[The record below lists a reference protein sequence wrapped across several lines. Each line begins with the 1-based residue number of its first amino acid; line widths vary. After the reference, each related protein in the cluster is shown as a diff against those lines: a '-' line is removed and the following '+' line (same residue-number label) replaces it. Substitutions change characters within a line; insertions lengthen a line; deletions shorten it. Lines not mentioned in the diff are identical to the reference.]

1 MVNVLPDN
9 KIVEDCHNGM
19 KADAKKTGRSGKRT
33 NLTLQDSLMNSK
45 VFQSRNIRHA
55 PEVQRQYFLN
65 HYKGTKVS
73 PKFARRY
80 RAKNHKLPAEWRK
93 ITNKKTWQTFSEDT
107 FRKDVAAWVWMQ
119 EGHPALAPTQGI
131 TLDAALFSKLCMPR
145 MALRSKSNNTLYASL
160 GNYVWSAMA
169 WSMRIMS
176 TEPDAW
182 TFQLNPQG
190 SAEFIHVTDP
200 SNWEVLPYESFRS
213 PCPNAGFLLLR
224 QTGPAMSLIKAC
236 IQRAGNGLHLQDLL
250 RLARHLG
257 LAFPDN
263 AEHDTVLKAIA
274 LHVSDNDE
282 NFAELVLQMSKVSL
296 KTMKELTDDPF
307 FELAYDMLN
316 DDDKNEFPDV
326 GEELQKKRVRHRQA
340 HDREERKRRK
350 MAAPRHPPPLPA
362 PGPGGGGPSGP
373 PLPDPAPAPAP
384 APKPAP
390 APAHPKAAP
399 LPPRRATPIGPGG
412 TPWGPD
418 FVIAETTRHGE
429 VVAVTVTCNV
439 HKCAGTRCNK
449 WITIGESMDIAA
461 AEHRIKEWCVR
472 GYDIPDDADGVKTHM
487 KASCLSRPRNWKDS
501 DLRPLAQLEEIAL
514 RGRVTGS

>member
-1 MVNVLPDN
+1 
-9 KIVEDCHNGM
+9 
-19 KADAKKTGRSGKRT
+19 
-33 NLTLQDSLMNSK
+33 
-45 VFQSRNIRHA
+45 
-55 PEVQRQYFLN
+55 
-65 HYKGTKVS
+65 
-73 PKFARRY
+73 
-80 RAKNHKLPAEWRK
+80 
-93 ITNKKTWQTFSEDT
+93 
-107 FRKDVAAWVWMQ
+107 
-119 EGHPALAPTQGI
+119 
-131 TLDAALFSKLCMPR
+131 
-145 MALRSKSNNTLYASL
+145 
-160 GNYVWSAMA
+160 
-169 WSMRIMS
+169 
-176 TEPDAW
+176 
-182 TFQLNPQG
+182 
-190 SAEFIHVTDP
+190 
-200 SNWEVLPYESFRS
+200 
-213 PCPNAGFLLLR
+213 
-224 QTGPAMSLIKAC
+224 
-236 IQRAGNGLHLQDLL
+236 
-250 RLARHLG
+250 
-257 LAFPDN
+257 
-263 AEHDTVLKAIA
+263 
-274 LHVSDNDE
+274 
-282 NFAELVLQMSKVSL
+282 
-296 KTMKELTDDPF
+296 
-307 FELAYDMLN
+307 MLN

-472 GYDIPDDADGVKTHM
+472 GYDIADDADGVKTHM
-487 KASCLSRPRNWKDS
+487 KPRPRNWKDS